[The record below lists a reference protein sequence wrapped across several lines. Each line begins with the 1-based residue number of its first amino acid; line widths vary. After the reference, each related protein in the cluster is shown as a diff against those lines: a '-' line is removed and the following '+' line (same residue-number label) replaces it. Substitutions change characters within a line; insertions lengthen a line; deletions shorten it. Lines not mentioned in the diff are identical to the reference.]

1 MALRLRPVACQANQ
15 RIKFDSEDETVSVKL
30 ASKYTNF
37 LHENTRENT
46 IDKMLVQIMKEAHY
60 ANYD

>member
-1 MALRLRPVACQANQ
+1 MKRAL
-15 RIKFDSEDETVSVKL
+15 
-30 ASKYTNF
+30 KYTNF

-46 IDKMLVQIMKEAHY
+46 VDKMLVQILKEAHD